1 MKVIFD
7 IEAPKRCYDCQFHDY
22 EFGFCHLDK
31 DSMHADRAC
40 DLVGDTERAE
50 KGNCPIKPNGYL
62 AEATQMVLDFIEK
75 CEYRAPYLI
84 TPNGDKLSTDWRYV
98 EWGCIEDWLEQIIG
112 WAKRKENE

>member
-7 IEAPKRCYDCQFHDY
+7 IEAPKRYDECQFQDY

-50 KGNCPIKPNGYL
+50 NGDCPIKPNGYL
-62 AEATQMVLDFIEK
+62 AEAAQMVLDFIRK
-75 CEYRAPYLI
+75 CEGNEAYI
-84 TPNGDKLSTDWRYV
+84 TTPDGERLSSDWGYV
-98 EWGCIEDWLEQIIG
+98 ESGLEQIME
-112 WAKRKENE
+112 WAKRRENAKV

>member
-40 DLVGDTERAE
+40 DLVGDTERVE
-50 KGNCPIKPNGYL
+50 KGNCPIKQNGYL
-62 AEATQMVLDFIEK
+62 AEAAQMVLDFVNE
-75 CEYRAPYLI
+75 CEDSTIIRLK
-84 TPNGDKLSTDWRYV
+84 TPDGEELDGDWGYV
-98 EWGCIEDWLEQIIG
+98 LEGLEEIIK
-112 WAKRKENE
+112 WAERKENE